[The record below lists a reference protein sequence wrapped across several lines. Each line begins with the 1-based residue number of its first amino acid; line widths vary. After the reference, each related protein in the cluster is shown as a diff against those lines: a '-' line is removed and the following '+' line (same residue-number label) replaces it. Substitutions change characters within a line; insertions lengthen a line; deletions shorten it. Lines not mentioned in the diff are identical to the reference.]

1 MACALCE
8 TRRPRRYCPG
18 VRGEICT
25 MCCGTEREMTVDCP
39 PDCEFLL
46 EARKHDK
53 PVPLDAAAIP
63 NRDIHVTEELV
74 ADNEGLVFHLAEA
87 LVQAAEASPAV
98 VDFDAREALAAAIR
112 TYRTRESGLYYES
125 LPENPLAAGLARAV
139 VDAAEEFRRK
149 ETERLGMSPTRDSA
163 GLGVLGFLQHF
174 ELDRNN
180 GRRRG
185 RAFLHALRLL
195 YPSGSD
201 GDSPGASS
209 LVLP

>member
-1 MACALCE
+1 
-8 TRRPRRYCPG
+8 
-18 VRGEICT
+18 
-25 MCCGTEREMTVDCP
+25 MTVDCP
-39 PDCEFLL
+39 ADCEFLL

-53 PVPLDAAAIP
+53 PVPLDAASVP
-63 NRDIHVTEELV
+63 NQDIRVTEEFV
-74 ADNEGLVFHLAEA
+74 AENEELALHLADA
-87 LVQAAEASPAV
+87 LVTAAQASPSV
-98 VDFDAREALAAAIR
+98 VDFDARQALGAAIR

-125 LPENPLAAGLARAV
+125 LPENPLAAGLARV
-139 VDAAEEFRRK
+139 VLDAAEEFRRK
-149 ETERLGMSPTRDSA
+149 ETERLGMTRTRDSA
-163 GLGVLGFLQHF
+163 VLGVLVFLQHF

>member
-1 MACALCE
+1 
-8 TRRPRRYCPG
+8 
-18 VRGEICT
+18 

-53 PVPLDAAAIP
+53 PVPLDATAIP
-63 NRDIHVTEELV
+63 NQDIRVTEELV
-74 ADNEGLVFHLAEA
+74 AENEGLVLHLADA
-87 LVQAAEASPAV
+87 LVTAAEASPSV

-125 LPENPLAAGLARAV
+125 LPENPLAAQLARAV
-139 VDAAEEFRRK
+139 LDAAEEFRRE
-149 ETERLGMSPTRDSA
+149 ETERLGMSRTRDSA
-163 GLGVLGFLQHF
+163 VLGVLVFLQHF

-185 RAFLHALRLL
+185 RGFLHALQLL

-201 GDSPGASS
+201 GESAGTSS

>member
-1 MACALCE
+1 
-8 TRRPRRYCPG
+8 
-18 VRGEICT
+18 

-63 NRDIHVTEELV
+63 NRDIHVTEEFV
-74 ADNEGLVFHLAEA
+74 AENEGLVLHLADA
-87 LVQAAEASPAV
+87 LVKAAEASPSV
-98 VDFDAREALAAAIR
+98 VDFDAREALEAAIR

-139 VDAAEEFRRK
+139 LDAAEEFRRE
-149 ETERLGMSPTRDSA
+149 ETERLGMTRTRDSA
-163 GLGVLGFLQHF
+163 VLGVLVFLQHF

-185 RAFLHALRLL
+185 RAFLHALRWL

-201 GDSPGASS
+201 GDSAGTSS

>member
-1 MACALCE
+1 
-8 TRRPRRYCPG
+8 
-18 VRGEICT
+18 

-53 PVPLDAAAIP
+53 PVPLDGAAIP

-74 ADNEGLVFHLAEA
+74 VENEELLLHVADA
-87 LVQAAEASPAV
+87 LVKAAEASPSV
-98 VDFDAREALAAAIR
+98 VDFDAREALDAAIR

-139 VDAAEEFRRK
+139 LDAAEEFRRQ
-149 ETERLGMSPTRDSA
+149 ETERLGITRTRDSA
-163 GLGVLGFLQHF
+163 VLGVLVFLQHF

-185 RAFLHALRLL
+185 RAFLHALRGL
-195 YPSGSD
+195 YPSGPDEEST
-201 GDSPGASS
+201 GTSS

>member
-8 TRRPRRYCPG
+8 MRRPRRYCPG

-53 PVPLDAAAIP
+53 PVPLDAVAIP
-63 NRDIHVTEELV
+63 NQDIHVTEEFV
-74 ADNEGLVFHLAEA
+74 TENEELLLHLAEA
-87 LVQAAEASPAV
+87 LVEAAETSPQV
-98 VDFDAREALAAAIR
+98 VDFDAREALEAAIR

-125 LPENPLAAGLARAV
+125 LPANPLAAGLVRALL
-139 VDAAEEFRRK
+139 DGAEEFRRE
-149 ETERLGMSPTRDSA
+149 ETERLGMSRTRDA
-163 GLGVLGFLQHF
+163 TVLGVLVFLQHF

-185 RAFLHALRLL
+185 RAFLHALLWL

-201 GDSPGASS
+201 DDSPGTSS

>member
-1 MACALCE
+1 
-8 TRRPRRYCPG
+8 
-18 VRGEICT
+18 

-53 PVPLDAAAIP
+53 PVPLDAAAIS
-63 NRDIHVTEELV
+63 NRDIHVTEEFV
-74 ADNEGLVFHLAEA
+74 ADNEELVFHLAEA
-87 LVQAAEASPAV
+87 LAEAAETSREV
-98 VDFDAREALAAAIR
+98 VDFDARAALEAAIR

-125 LPENPLAAGLARAV
+125 RPENLLAAGLARALL
-139 VDAAEEFRRK
+139 DGAEEFRRE
-149 ETERLGMSPTRDSA
+149 ETERLGMSRTRDA
-163 GLGVLGFLQHF
+163 AVLGVLVFLQRF

-185 RAFLHALRLL
+185 RAFLHTLRGL

-201 GDSPGASS
+201 GESAGTSS

>member
-63 NRDIHVTEELV
+63 NKDIHVTEELV
-74 ADNEGLVFHLAEA
+74 AENEELVLHLADA
-87 LVQAAEASPAV
+87 LVKAAEASPSV
-98 VDFDAREALAAAIR
+98 VDFDAREALEAAIR
-112 TYRTRESGLYYES
+112 TYRTRQSGLYYES

-139 VDAAEEFRRK
+139 LDAAEEFRRE
-149 ETERLGMSPTRDSA
+149 ETERLGMTRTRDSA
-163 GLGVLGFLQHF
+163 VLGVLVFLQHF

-185 RAFLHALRLL
+185 RAFLHALRWL

-201 GDSPGASS
+201 GDSAGTSS

>member
-1 MACALCE
+1 
-8 TRRPRRYCPG
+8 
-18 VRGEICT
+18 

-46 EARKHDK
+46 EARKHER

-63 NRDIHVTEELV
+63 NQDIRVTEELV
-74 ADNEGLVFHLAEA
+74 AENEGLVLHLADA
-87 LVQAAEASPAV
+87 LAAAAEASPLA
-98 VDFDAREALAAAIR
+98 VDFDAREALTAAIR

-125 LPENPLAAGLARAV
+125 LPENPLAAGLARV
-139 VDAAEEFRRK
+139 ILDAAEKFRSE
-149 ETERLGMSPTRDSA
+149 ETERLGMSRTRDSA
-163 GLGVLGFLQHF
+163 VLGVLVFLQHF

-185 RAFLHALRLL
+185 RAFLHALRQL
-195 YPSGSD
+195 YPSKSG
-201 GDSPGASS
+201 GDSAGTSS

>member
-1 MACALCE
+1 
-8 TRRPRRYCPG
+8 
-18 VRGEICT
+18 

-53 PVPLDAAAIP
+53 PVPLDAAVIP
-63 NRDIHVTEELV
+63 NQDVHVTEEFV
-74 ADNEGLVFHLAEA
+74 VENEELLLHLAEA
-87 LVQAAEASPAV
+87 LVEAAETSREVA
-98 VDFDAREALAAAIR
+98 DFDAREALDAAIR

-125 LPENPLAAGLARAV
+125 LPGNLLAAGLARALL
-139 VDAAEEFRRK
+139 DGAEAFRRE
-149 ETERLGMSPTRDSA
+149 ETERLGMSRTRDLA
-163 GLGVLGFLQHF
+163 VLGVLVFLQHF
-174 ELDRNN
+174 ELNRNN

-185 RAFLHALRLL
+185 RAFLHALQRL

-201 GDSPGASS
+201 GDSAGTSS